1 MSGRL
6 IMAILSTLLEEAAL
20 VAIVLVGL
28 PELGISIP
36 LAGLIAIM
44 VVWAAVSVFTYR
56 MGSRALRRRPTAGIE
71 AIIGSKGKV
80 VSPLAPEGLIRIDG
94 ELWKAKSAGSRIDA
108 GEEVIVLGRD
118 GVRLIVTPGQR

>member
-6 IMAILSTLLEEAAL
+6 VMAILSTLLEEAAL

-28 PELGISIP
+28 PELDISIP
-36 LAGLIAIM
+36 LAGLIALM

-56 MGSRALRRRPTAGIE
+56 MGSRALRRKPMAGIE
-71 AIIGSKGKV
+71 TIIGSKGKV
-80 VSPLAPEGLIRIDG
+80 VSPLAPEGLVKVG
-94 ELWKAKSAGSRIDA
+94 SELWRAKSTASRVDV

-118 GVRLIVTPGQR
+118 GGRLIVTPGQK